1 MADKKKILVVDD
13 DMDLLLQIKVQ
24 LEAAGYDVVT
34 AEGRKDAE
42 TQLETLRPDL
52 VVLDLMMEEMD
63 AGFALSYHIKKKDA
77 TLPVILMTAVTR
89 ETGLHFDDAA
99 GDARSWVKADA
110 VLSKPVRFE
119 QLNREI
125 KRLVG

>member
-1 MADKKKILVVDD
+1 MADRKKILVVDD

-24 LEAAGYDVVT
+24 LEAAGYDVET

-42 TQLETLRPDL
+42 SRLETLRPDL

-77 TLPVILMTAVTR
+77 AIPVILMTAVTR
-89 ETGLHFDDAA
+89 ETGLHFDEAG
-99 GDARSWVKADA
+99 GDARTWVKADA

-125 KRLVG
+125 KRLIG